1 MQMPFCQT
9 VFHAV
14 QQNHVV
20 ELLSGYTIEHYADG
34 HQAYML
40 DDGGFNI
47 DAGDNDIRAY
57 YNEDSETLRFFCRYE
72 QDKAFYDKRLAR
84 FAQKHHIVLGTSS
97 INDSGQ

>member
-1 MQMPFCQT
+1 MVWST
-9 VFHAV
+9 EDYVFL
-14 QQNHVV
+14 
-20 ELLSGYTIEHYADG
+20 EGKIPRTP
-34 HQAYML
+34 YML

-72 QDKAFYDKRLAR
+72 RDKAFYDKRLAR

-97 INDSGQ
+97 INDSGR